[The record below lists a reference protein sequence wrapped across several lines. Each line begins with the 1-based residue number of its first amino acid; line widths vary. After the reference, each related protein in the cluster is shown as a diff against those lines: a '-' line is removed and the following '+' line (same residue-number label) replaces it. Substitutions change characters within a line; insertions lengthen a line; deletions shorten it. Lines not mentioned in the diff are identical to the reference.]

1 MSDIV
6 ITGAKM
12 HNLRGIDVTIPRNSL
27 TVVTGLSGSGK
38 STLAFD
44 TLYAEGQR
52 RYVESL
58 SAYARQFLDRL
69 AKPDVEKIEGLSPAI
84 SIEQHTTSGNP
95 RSIVAT
101 VTEIH
106 DYLRILYGSI
116 ATPHCPRCGREV
128 TRQSAEQIVEAIERL
143 GGLKILLLAPVVKGK
158 KGRHEEVFAKLR
170 RDGFVRVR
178 VDGETYL
185 LEEVPEL
192 DKKKAHSIDVVVD
205 RLVLPCDRTR
215 LTDSV
220 ELALKVGNG
229 VLNVE
234 TLETTQ
240 TTQTSQTF
248 SELNACPHC
257 GISFDELKPRSFSF
271 NSPFGACPTCGGLG
285 QLYYFDEDLV
295 VPDKSLPL
303 RECIHPW
310 RRAGHN
316 AIMYYNALL
325 EQIAKQYRVKLSTPY
340 EKLPAKFRHD
350 LMHGFKDDL
359 VLPWRSVDKPF
370 EGVLAVLQKRLE
382 EAEDEETRA
391 KYEAYQSYRVCPDC
405 KGARLNE
412 FSRAATVAG
421 KTICEVMAMPV
432 GEALEFFRE
441 LGGGK
446 DFRRKTED
454 IKGEGHETLDG
465 RQGLKSQVSSPSNR
479 LSALRDILTEIT
491 KRLQFL
497 IDVGLDYLTLDR
509 AAATLS
515 GGEMQR
521 IRLATQIGSGLT
533 GVLYV
538 LDEPTIGLHPRD
550 NERLIATLKELRD
563 RGNTVVIVEHDEEMM
578 RAADWIVDLGP
589 GAGREGGQLMYQG
602 DFKGLLK
609 AKSLTADYLTGRK
622 RVGEDFRRKTED
634 VRGRGCE
641 TLDGRQGLGS
651 QVSSLKS
658 SPCLTL
664 SGASEHNLKNV
675 TAHIPVGSFTVVTG
689 VSGSGKSTLIDE
701 TLKPALMNRFYGSK
715 EKPGKFKKLTG
726 MEHFDKVIEI
736 DQSPIGRTPR
746 SNPATY
752 VGFFSEIREL
762 FALTEAAKARGYTA
776 GRFSFNVKGGRCEV
790 CGGDGVQKL
799 EMSFLPDVYVTC
811 EQCGGKR
818 FNAETLEV
826 TYGGKNI
833 SDVLAMT
840 VAEAYEF
847 FAKVPS
853 LARKLKTLVD
863 VGLGYIALGQSATT
877 LSGGEAQR
885 IKLATELSK
894 RSTGK
899 TLYLLDEPT
908 TGLHFDDVA
917 KLMKILLQ
925 LRDQGNTIVVIEHNL
940 DVIRSADWII
950 DLGPGGGDK
959 GGNLV
964 CEGPVPKIRACK
976 DSVTGRFL

>member
-1 MSDIV
+1 M
-6 ITGAKM
+6 
-12 HNLRGIDVTIPRNSL
+12 
-27 TVVTGLSGSGK
+27 
-38 STLAFD
+38 
-44 TLYAEGQR
+44 
-52 RYVESL
+52 
-58 SAYARQFLDRL
+58 
-69 AKPDVEKIEGLSPAI
+69 
-84 SIEQHTTSGNP
+84 
-95 RSIVAT
+95 
-101 VTEIH
+101 
-106 DYLRILYGSI
+106 
-116 ATPHCPRCGREV
+116 
-128 TRQSAEQIVEAIERL
+128 
-143 GGLKILLLAPVVKGK
+143 
-158 KGRHEEVFAKLR
+158 
-170 RDGFVRVR
+170 
-178 VDGETYL
+178 
-185 LEEVPEL
+185 
-192 DKKKAHSIDVVVD
+192 
-205 RLVLPCDRTR
+205 
-215 LTDSV
+215 
-220 ELALKVGNG
+220 
-229 VLNVE
+229 
-234 TLETTQ
+234 
-240 TTQTSQTF
+240 
-248 SELNACPHC
+248 
-257 GISFDELKPRSFSF
+257 
-271 NSPFGACPTCGGLG
+271 G

-454 IKGEGHETLDG
+454 IKGEGHEPLDG

-658 SPCLTL
+658 FPCLTL